1 MGYDKQI
8 ISDLLRELEVK
19 RDARERMLSERR
31 QQVYARIPRVRQI
44 DDILRGTAAAVLR
57 AALEA
62 GDDPA
67 EAIGQ
72 LREQNLALQRERVRL
87 LVDYGM
93 PADFLDDKPDC
104 PLCGDLG
111 YVGSE
116 PCKCL
121 KRMYAK
127 RLTDQLSTILPIRDQ
142 NFDTFKLEYYS
153 DTPDAR
159 MGISP
164 RENMEYNLDLC
175 VEYAHHFSRESPN
188 LLLFGSAG
196 LGKTFLSTCIA
207 KTVAEAGF
215 SVAYDTAIH
224 VLGCYESVKFNGV
237 DAAEAQRAI
246 RKFEQ
251 ADLLILDDL
260 GTEMTTAFTTSV
272 FYSLINTRLMTR
284 RAMIINTNLM
294 PDEFGRRYSAAVASR
309 LLGDFTQLRF
319 FGDDIRLIKK
329 HERSRS

>member
-8 ISDLLRELEVK
+8 ISDLLRELESK
-19 RDARERMLSERR
+19 RDARERVLAERR
-31 QQVYARIPRVRQI
+31 QQVYTRIPRVRQI
-44 DDILRGTAAAVLR
+44 DDTLRGTAAAVLR

-62 GDDPA
+62 GDDPTA
-67 EAIGQ
+67 AVER
-72 LREQNLALQRERVRL
+72 LRDQNLALQQERTRL
-87 LVDYGM
+87 LLDHGM
-93 PADFLDDKPDC
+93 PADFLEDKPDC

-111 YVGSE
+111 YVGAV

-121 KRMYAK
+121 KRMYAA
-127 RLTDQLSTILPIRDQ
+127 RLTAQLSTTLPIANQ
-142 NFDTFKLEYYS
+142 NFETFRLDYYS
-153 DTPDAR
+153 DKPDGR
-159 MGISP
+159 MGISA
-164 RENMEYNLDLC
+164 RENMEYNLDVC
-175 VEYAHHFSRESPN
+175 VEYAHHFHRESPN

-207 KTVAEAGF
+207 GVVTAAGF

-224 VLGCYESVKFNGV
+224 VLGSYESVKFGGV

-246 RKFEQ
+246 RKFEH

-260 GTEMTTAFTTSV
+260 GTELSTAFTTSV

-284 RAMIINTNLM
+284 RPMIINTNLQ
-294 PDEFGRRYSAAVASR
+294 PNEFEKRYSAAIASR

-319 FGDDIRLIKK
+319 FGDDIRLQKR
-329 HERSRS
+329 HARSRS

>member
-8 ISDLLRELEVK
+8 ISDLLRELEAK

-57 AALEA
+57 AALEV
-62 GDDPA
+62 GDDPT
-67 EAIGQ
+67 EAIAH

-87 LVDYGM
+87 LMDYGM

-127 RLTDQLSTILPIRDQ
+127 RLTEQLSTILPIEDQ
-142 NFDTFKLEYYS
+142 NFDTFNLEYYS

-164 RENMEYNLDLC
+164 RENMEYNFDLC
-175 VEYAHHFSRESPN
+175 AEYAHHFGRESPN

-207 KTVAEAGF
+207 KAVAESGF

-237 DAAEAQRAI
+237 DAAEAQRTI

-284 RAMIINTNLM
+284 RAMIVNTNLM
-294 PDEFGRRYSAAVASR
+294 PDEFARRYSAAVASR

>member
-8 ISDLLRELEVK
+8 ISDLLRELEAR

-44 DDILRGTAAAVLR
+44 DEILRGTAASVLR
-57 AALEA
+57 AALES

-67 EAIGQ
+67 EAIEQ
-72 LREQNLALQRERVRL
+72 LRGQNLALQHERVRL
-87 LVDYGM
+87 LMDHGL
-93 PADFLDDKPDC
+93 PADFLDGKPDC

-127 RLTDQLSTILPIRDQ
+127 RLTDQLSTILPIEDQ
-142 NFDTFKLEYYS
+142 NFDTFHLEYYS
-153 DTPDAR
+153 DAPDAR
-159 MGISP
+159 MGISA

-175 VEYAHHFSRESPN
+175 VEYAHHFGRQSPN
-188 LLLFGSAG
+188 LLLFGSTG

-207 KTVAEAGF
+207 KTVAESGF

-224 VLGCYESVKFNGV
+224 VLGCYESVKFNGA

-246 RKFEQ
+246 CKYER

-272 FYSLINTRLMTR
+272 FYSLINTRLMAR
-284 RAMIINTNLM
+284 RAMIINTNLL

-329 HERSRS
+329 HGRSRS